1 MPNPFRA
8 NGSRLYRTGDLARYR
23 ADGVVDFLGRIDH
36 QVKIRGHRIELGEI
50 EAIVAAQPGVRDAVV
65 VAREDTPGDKRL
77 VAYVVAVPGES
88 VDQVTVREA
97 LKTQLPDYMV
107 PSHVMVLD
115 AFPLTPNAKID
126 RKALPAPESAG
137 TASAAQTFVAADND
151 LERTIAGIW
160 QEILNVPRVGV
171 QDNFFDIGGHSLLTV
186 RVHARL
192 RGAVDRPV
200 SLTDLFRFPTIRSLA
215 KHMGGGVATV
225 NVVEESLD
233 RAETRRQA
241 MMRRRRGATVSDA
254 MTPSQDLQ

>member
-1 MPNPFRA
+1 
-8 NGSRLYRTGDLARYR
+8 
-23 ADGVVDFLGRIDH
+23 
-36 QVKIRGHRIELGEI
+36 
-50 EAIVAAQPGVRDAVV
+50 VV

-77 VAYVVAVPGES
+77 VAYVVAEAGELI
-88 VDQVTVREA
+88 DQVAVREA

-107 PSHVMVLD
+107 PSHVMVLE

-126 RKALPAPESAG
+126 RKALPAPEGVAASAG
-137 TASAAQTFVAADND
+137 AQAFVSAEND

-192 RGAVDRPV
+192 RSAVDRQV

-241 MMRRRRGATVSDA
+241 MMRRRRGGAGSEA
-254 MTPSQDLQ
+254 MTPSQDSK